1 MRARCPFVASRS
13 TLRVIIHLAT
23 GRQFSGFF
31 AYGSFD
37 IPFKKRFCGTGKYAR
52 APSMLVEFEGVGFSR
67 GSVQILRDLNVKLTQ
82 SRVAIIGPNG
92 AGKSSFARLINGLL
106 APDAGKVKVNG
117 CDVQS
122 SLKAV
127 RRQVGFLFQ
136 NPDNQI
142 VFPLVREDMDFGL
155 KGHIKDA
162 QQRQLRIDQTLAR
175 LGIAPL
181 ADRAVHTLSGGQK
194 QLVALATVLSTTPDL
209 LVLDEP
215 TTQLDLRYRN
225 RLIAILKEIEQPAI
239 VLTHD
244 LPMIEGFD
252 RVLVIAQQSIVMDGQ
267 PSEVVPWYVEHYG

>member
-1 MRARCPFVASRS
+1 
-13 TLRVIIHLAT
+13 
-23 GRQFSGFF
+23 
-31 AYGSFD
+31 
-37 IPFKKRFCGTGKYAR
+37 
-52 APSMLVEFEGVGFSR
+52 MLVEFEGVGFSR